1 MSVLGIQVAFSV
13 VVLALLGTGRL
24 VSLGSPAL
32 RGLLAAVAGVIALA
46 AFHAAWRDSKS
57 RHGERSMARG
67 LRDLIDGVLHPRQ
80 EWWWATDDAGTITFS
95 SSVSQDLLGYA
106 PSELEGQPASTVM
119 DLDDLAKARH
129 STAAA
134 MAPDG
139 SSWAGVIV
147 RCRHRDGTHVWMDV
161 SGQARPALYGISTGF
176 EGSSRPLLH
185 QSAKVLAV
193 QRTREKVDQMLR
205 EQALLTAFQPIHD
218 LANGEVIGVEAL
230 ARFPGDDGGPEHWFS
245 EAATVGLT
253 AELEFAALE
262 SALTAAVELPAHL
275 YVALNISPET
285 CLDPRLPGLLA
296 ASQIAPERLVLELTE
311 NLAVAAYAP
320 LVEALAPLR
329 SRGLRIAVDDAGA
342 GFASM
347 RHILHLH
354 PDIIK
359 LDRSLIAGIN
369 QSLGQRALGAAMVEF
384 AQQIQAQIVAEGI
397 ESEAE
402 LNAVTALGMHAGQG
416 YLLDRPTTDRQKWAA
431 WEAVTERT
439 AA

>member
-46 AFHAAWRDSKS
+46 AFYAAWRDRKS

-147 RCRHRDGTHVWMDV
+147 RCRHRDGTHVWIEV

-230 ARFPGDDGGPEHWFS
+230 ARFPGEDGGPG
-245 EAATVGLT
+245 A
-253 AELEFAALE
+253 
-262 SALTAAVELPAHL
+262 
-275 YVALNISPET
+275 
-285 CLDPRLPGLLA
+285 
-296 ASQIAPERLVLELTE
+296 LVL
-311 NLAVAAYAP
+311 
-320 LVEALAPLR
+320 R
-329 SRGLRIAVDDAGA
+329 GRDRGLDG
-342 GFASM
+342 
-347 RHILHLH
+347 
-354 PDIIK
+354 
-359 LDRSLIAGIN
+359 
-369 QSLGQRALGAAMVEF
+369 RA
-384 AQQIQAQIVAEGI
+384 
-397 ESEAE
+397 
-402 LNAVTALGMHAGQG
+402 
-416 YLLDRPTTDRQKWAA
+416 
-431 WEAVTERT
+431 
-439 AA
+439 